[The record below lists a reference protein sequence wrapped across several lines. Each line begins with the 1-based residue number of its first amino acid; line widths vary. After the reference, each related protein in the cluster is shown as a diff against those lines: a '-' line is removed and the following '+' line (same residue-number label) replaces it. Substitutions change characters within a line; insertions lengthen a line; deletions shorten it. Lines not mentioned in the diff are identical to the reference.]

1 MPTKTIEQ
9 YIYTVTVY
17 RDDDGNEVER
27 FENPMSEYWYDTES
41 TEELTDEEL
50 ENELS

>member
-9 YIYTVTVY
+9 YIYTVTAY
-17 RDDDGNEVER
+17 WDDEGNEVLR
-27 FENPMSEYWYDTES
+27 FENPGSGYWYDTES
-41 TEELTDEEL
+41 TESVTDEEL